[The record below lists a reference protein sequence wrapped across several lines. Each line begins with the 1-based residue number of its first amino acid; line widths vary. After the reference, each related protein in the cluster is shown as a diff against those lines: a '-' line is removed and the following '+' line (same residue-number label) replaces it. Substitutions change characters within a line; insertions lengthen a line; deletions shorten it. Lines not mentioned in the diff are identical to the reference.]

1 MHSFFKH
8 INMKYY
14 TLFIITFI
22 LINPIF
28 NCILFSLGIHSASGQ
43 LQIAYITMFAITLFF
58 FTKDFSK
65 NIRETKLSLIIVL
78 IISLLFFTTQLFYIT
93 ENTMYVSEFLCWGA
107 SSLPATLSG
116 AMYSR
121 KSLNDIHK
129 KLPYFIIPLT
139 LIISYVSYTT
149 SGRTSA
155 DRIADDTTG
164 LNYQSISYYMAQL
177 FGLTTFCLLI
187 NDYKNKILN
196 KFILYV
202 LLVIQFVTCFTSGG
216 RGGLVLLIFYFLF
229 YIYKKTSQ
237 QKVNL
242 TSILGIIFSLVIFFI
257 IAEQFGLFNTVGYS
271 RLLDTFQEGDAN
283 RSILRNLALDSFY
296 NSPILGHGTG
306 AIFFEIGTYSH
317 NFLIDILVEN
327 GIIGLLII
335 ICFLLYCFTFL
346 KKNKKNYNT
355 IFITIVF
362 IHALTL
368 NTFSGY
374 WLANHILW
382 FVFGY
387 ILSVRKTQLPNN
399 YSIYG

>member
-1 MHSFFKH
+1 
-8 INMKYY
+8 MKYY

-43 LQIAYITMFAITLFF
+43 LQIAYITMFMATLFF
-58 FTKDFSK
+58 FIKNFSK
-65 NIRETKLSLIIVL
+65 NLRETRLTLTIVI
-78 IISLLFFTTQLFYIT
+78 IISLLFFATQIFYNT
-93 ENTMYVSEFLCWGA
+93 ENTMYISELLCWGA
-107 SSLPATLSG
+107 SSLPAALCG

-121 KSLNDIHK
+121 KPLNDLHK

-139 LIISYVSYTT
+139 FIISYVSYTT

-155 DRIADDTTG
+155 DRISDDTTG

-187 NDYKNKILN
+187 YDGHKKEILN
-196 KFILYV
+196 KLILYI
-202 LLVIQFVTCFTSGG
+202 LLIIQFVTCFSSGG
-216 RGGLVLLIFYFLF
+216 RGGLVLLIFYFLY
-229 YIYKKTSQ
+229 YIYKKVSL
-237 QKVNL
+237 QKINL
-242 TSILGIIFSLVIFFI
+242 TSLVGIFLSLVIFLI
-257 IAEQFGLFNTVGYS
+257 IIEQFGLFNTVGYS
-271 RLLDTFQEGDAN
+271 RLLDTFHEGDAN
-283 RSILRNLALDSFY
+283 RSILRNMALDSFY

-306 AIFFEIGTYSH
+306 SIFFEIGTYSH

-335 ICFLLYCFTFL
+335 ICFLLYCFIFL
-346 KKNKKNYNT
+346 KKTKKNYSS

-387 ILSVRKTQLPNN
+387 ILSIRKNQLPNKN
-399 YSIYG
+399 FIYG

>member
-1 MHSFFKH
+1 
-8 INMKYY
+8 MKYY
-14 TLFIITFI
+14 TIFIITFI

-43 LQIAYITMFAITLFF
+43 LQIAYITMFTITLYFF
-58 FTKDFSK
+58 IKNFSK
-65 NIRETKLSLIIVL
+65 NLRETRLSLSIIL
-78 IISLLFFTTQLFYIT
+78 IISLLFFTTQLFYVS
-93 ENTMYVSEFLCWGA
+93 ENTMYISEFLCWGA
-107 SSLPATLSG
+107 SSLPATLCG

-139 LIISYVSYTT
+139 LIISYVSFTT

-177 FGLTTFCLLI
+177 FGLTTFCLLTD
-187 NDYKNKILN
+187 NHKNKTPN
-196 KFILYV
+196 KLILYV
-202 LLVIQFVTCFTSGG
+202 LLLVQFVTCFSSGG
-216 RGGLVLLIFYFLF
+216 RGGLVLLIFYFIF

-237 QKVNL
+237 QKTNL
-242 TSILGIIFSLVIFFI
+242 TSLVSILFFLAVFFI
-257 IAEQFGLFNTVGYS
+257 IVEQFGLFNTVGYS
-271 RLLDTFQEGDAN
+271 RLLETFQEGDTN
-283 RSILRNLALDSFY
+283 RSILRNLALNSFY
-296 NSPILGHGTG
+296 ESPILGHGTG

-335 ICFLLYCFTFL
+335 ICFLLYCLNFL
-346 KKNKKNYNT
+346 KKTQKNYSS

-387 ILSVRKTQLPNN
+387 ILSIRKTQSPNN